1 MPRLEITL
9 RGALLVSGGQAASL
23 GVDAATFRRFVG
35 GRSVP
40 VIPATALRG
49 AVRIQ
54 LESLLEGDDKAATP
68 PYPLD
73 DEGTDPSALVDP
85 VAVLFGYSGK
95 LDERKGSRD
104 GCVRF
109 GDGVPRDPEQASAS
123 LRVRTGVEIDDALAS
138 ARDQH
143 LFFREVVELGAVPL
157 LYDAELDTSEVPEN
171 LIPLLRAAVES
182 TSALG
187 AAKGR
192 GGGEVEIHWRDA
204 EGGENRS
211 TVVGDPLT
219 ARGARIALKL
229 LEPAHLGDG
238 GPRANHHGSR
248 TYLPGATVRGAIAWS
263 LLRTRTVDPSE
274 EAFRSLFLDAAGFG
288 DALPT
293 LGTSADPKVAPATL
307 GALRGGKG
315 PYLRDR
321 LALELARDR
330 VRLSLAEGGL
340 YLRADDGNRR
350 FDDEPARPA
359 GGILRRTR
367 TRVSIDRATGTAADR
382 RLFSIEQIE
391 PWLPGGEEGDASR
404 PLTFVSRVE
413 GLDPERPE
421 AAELL
426 SRLAGLAVYV
436 GAGRNHGLG
445 RAEVEVRFD
454 PNGLDLA
461 EARQRVA
468 TLAAEVER
476 RSNGYLARAGLPKS
490 AAEARWPLALV
501 AQTEYLP
508 RSGDH
513 PLAEIEGLEAP
524 PPVRSF
530 LRTGRSGGY
539 DQRKDH
545 RAPLKELRPTVG
557 AGSVFVYEID
567 SAALDDLL
575 ARALPRLARGVGDLI
590 QSGCGRFE
598 VFEDLSTEEPEP

>member
-1 MPRLEITL
+1 MPRLEILL

-23 GVDAATFRRFVG
+23 GVDAATFRRFVDG
-35 GRSVP
+35 HFVP

-54 LESLLEGDDKAATP
+54 LESLLAGDNRKATP

-73 DEGTDPSALVDP
+73 EEGTKASTLVDP

-95 LDERKGSRD
+95 LDARSGSKD

-109 GDGVPRDPEQASAS
+109 SDAVPHDPDQASAS
-123 LRVRTGVEIDDALAS
+123 LRVRTGVAIDEALAS
-138 ARDQH
+138 AQDQH
-143 LFFREVVELGAVPL
+143 LFFREVVELGADPL
-157 LYDAELDTSEVPEN
+157 LYDADLDTSEVPKD
-171 LIPLLRAAVES
+171 LIPVLKAAVES
-182 TSALG
+182 TTALG

-192 GGGEVEIHWRDA
+192 GGGEVEIRWIDA
-204 EGGENRS
+204 GTRENRS

-219 ARGARIALKL
+219 ARRAHIALKL

-238 GPRANHHGSR
+238 GPRANHHGTR
-248 TYLPGATVRGAIAWS
+248 THLPGATVRGAIAWA
-263 LLRTRTVDPSE
+263 LLRTGTADPNE
-274 EAFRSLFLDAAGFG
+274 EAFRSLFLGAAGFG
-288 DALPT
+288 DGLPS
-293 LGTSADPKVAPATL
+293 LGAIAAPRVAPATL

-315 PYLRDR
+315 PHLRDR

-330 VRLSLAEGGL
+330 VRRSLGEGGL
-340 YLRADDGNRR
+340 YLRADDGSQR

-367 TRVSIDRATGTAADR
+367 TRVSIDRVTGTAADQ

-391 PWLPGGEEGDASR
+391 PWLPGGEEGEAGR
-404 PLTFVSRVE
+404 PLTFISRVE
-413 GLDPERPE
+413 GLDPEHPE

-426 SRLAGLAVYV
+426 SRIAGRAVYV

-445 RAEVEVRFD
+445 RVEIEVRFD
-454 PNGLDLA
+454 AENLDLA

-468 TLAAEVER
+468 ALAAEVER
-476 RSNGYLARAGLPKS
+476 LSNGYLARVGLPKS
-490 AAEARWPLALV
+490 EAEGRRPLALV
-501 AQTEYLP
+501 AQAEYLP
-508 RSGDH
+508 QNGDH
-513 PLAEIEGLEAP
+513 PLAEIEGLNAP
-524 PPVRSF
+524 SPVRSF

-567 SAALDDLL
+567 SAVLDELL
-575 ARALPRLARGVGDLI
+575 ACALPQLARGVGDLI

-598 VFEDLSTEEPEP
+598 VFEDLSTEEHKQ